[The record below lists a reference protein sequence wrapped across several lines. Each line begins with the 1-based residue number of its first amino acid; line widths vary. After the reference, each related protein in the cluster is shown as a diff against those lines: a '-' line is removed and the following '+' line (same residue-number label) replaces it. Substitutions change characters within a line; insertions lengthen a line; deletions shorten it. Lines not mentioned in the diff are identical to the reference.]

1 MIFFFL
7 FSCATTKNRS
17 INKAYHSLVSS
28 YNVLFNGNSSLKEGL
43 IKEEEAF
50 EENFWEILP
59 VEKITLSQDIITVD
73 GIENANF
80 LKGELKAAKTVQKH
94 SMNINGV
101 QRNPKIASAYMLL
114 GKARYLDQR
123 FVQALDAFNQVTK
136 QKSSSSE
143 INESKIWIAKCN
155 IRLEQEALAINGLK
169 KIIKNDNLSASNQA
183 HANAVL
189 SLAFFETGDKM
200 SAMKPLKIAANLDSG
215 NKMKSRYLYILG
227 QLYEYKNQID
237 SAQIYFKQVSNF
249 KRRIPRDLYINAKLK
264 DILYNK
270 IIFKEKEKEIFKMIE
285 NYENEQF
292 LDKIYYT
299 YSLLLY
305 ENDLIEKGVENL
317 NKSIRLSNDPNLLYR
332 SYKKLADFYFQKPD
346 YVLTE
351 SYLDSTLTNLSP
363 KSKMYW
369 QVESEQKGLK
379 QVVEIEQKIK
389 LLDSL
394 VRISNYSKEKLNSI
408 LISIEKTQKN
418 VRNDNLA
425 NKPKFKKKVNSS
437 SSFYFYNESLVELG
451 KKSFSSTW
459 GNRVRGT
466 YWRSNNSGNVVVE
479 NLDQSNFDEK
489 QNSKMEFEASVSF
502 DISSQ
507 IPNTKAQRDSILSLK
522 NRLTLRLSEIYL
534 TKYKDYVSARKKIQ
548 KIIELNVEELMA
560 ESLYLLYKIYK
571 AQNDYKQND
580 VKNQILSNYNETR
593 FAKILANP
601 GNLISEKNNLYSQLD
616 SLQKL
621 FYEQRFEDVIKG
633 IDQSLVLTD
642 DSDVLFDYDLL
653 KAKSIGRMEGVDS
666 YEIELQKIINKY
678 PSKEQTKEL
687 KTIANQI
694 KNKWTSDDPKDSGG
708 TYLIIIV
715 SDFQDIEKLKNQ
727 LSLNKLIEE
736 KNIYVERYNYE
747 TSLIVLTD
755 FNTKEDASNLMVK
768 LDSDELKNN
777 FVVLSS
783 QYKNMLIYKT
793 LDKYLD

>member
-169 KIIKNDNLSASNQA
+169 KLIKNDNLSASNQA

-189 SLAFFETGDKM
+189 SLAFLETGDKL

-215 NKMKSRYLYILG
+215 NKTKSRYLYILG
-227 QLYEYKNQID
+227 QLYEDKNQID

-418 VRNDNLA
+418 VRNNNLA
-425 NKPKFKKKVNSS
+425 DKPKFKKKVNN

-451 KKSFSSTW
+451 KKSFNSTW

-466 YWRSNNSGNVVVE
+466 YWRSNNSGPIVVE
-479 NLDQSNFDEK
+479 NLDQNNFDKK
-489 QNSKMEFEASVSF
+489 QNSKMGSEAPVLS
-502 DISSQ
+502 DLSSQ
-507 IPNTKAQRDSILSLK
+507 IPNTKAQKDSILSLK

-534 TKYKDYVSARKKIQ
+534 TKYKDYISARKKIQ
-548 KIIELNVEELMA
+548 KIIELNVEGLMP

-571 AQNDYKQND
+571 AQNDNKQND
-580 VKNQILSNYNETR
+580 VKNQILSNYNKTR
-593 FAKILANP
+593 FAKILENP

-653 KAKSIGRMEGVDS
+653 KAKSIGRMEGVNS

-727 LSLNKLIEE
+727 LSLNKLVEE